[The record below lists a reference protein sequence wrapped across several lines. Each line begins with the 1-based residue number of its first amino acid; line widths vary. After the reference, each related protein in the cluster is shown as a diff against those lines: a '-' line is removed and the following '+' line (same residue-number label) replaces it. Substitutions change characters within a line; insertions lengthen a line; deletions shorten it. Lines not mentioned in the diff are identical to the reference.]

1 MGAPRPVFPWGAALW
16 AFLLASLG
24 GAAGQPLGAEP
35 MCTAQPL
42 ARYSVT
48 FTGKWSQASF
58 PKQYPLFRPPAQWSS
73 LLGAAHSSD
82 YSLWRKDQ
90 YVSNGLREFAERG
103 EAWALMR
110 EMEAAGERLQ
120 SVHGVFSAP
129 AVPSGTGQ
137 TSAELEAHARH
148 SLVSFVVRI
157 VPSPDWFVGVDSL
170 DLCDRGSW
178 REQVAVDLYPYDA
191 GTDSGFTFSSPNFA
205 TVPQDTVTETQRR
218 RWTARSRCGRP
229 GGCAPGPAG
238 GRGPRAGRAT
248 CACGRPTTGRPARP
262 WRRRRP
268 ATPTTASDPG
278 ARAPAPP
285 RRDWP
290 RPGCEIPQT
299 RGPGP
304 PASSG
309 SRPSSRIKTGG
320 SHITAALSC
329 VPGGAG
335 RAGRAHAPPAFP
347 QEQLSPR
354 RDERGPLRPQ
364 AHTHRTHTSHIHAG
378 YTHIH
383 GTHTGAHT
391 GHAAHTPHTG
401 HTQGTYT
408 RVHTHTSTQD
418 THITHTPGYTHIHP
432 HRTHTHTP
440 HRAHTSHIHA
450 GYTHI

>member
-205 TVPQDTVTETQRR
+205 TVPQDTVTEI
-218 RWTARSRCGRP
+218 TASSP
-229 GGCAPGPAG
+229 SHPANSFYYP
-238 GRGPRAGRAT
+238 RLKALPPIARVVLARLRQGPRAFSPPALGLGAGGNEVVGSLPGERGAHPT
-248 CACGRPTTGRPARP
+248 LPTRDPAARRWRSKRTGAAPGCGHHWSGCSDTP
-262 WRRRRP
+262 WSW
-268 ATPTTASDPG
+268 ASSSDLPPLETLE
-278 ARAPAPP
+278 RKCPP
-285 RRDWP
+285 RRL
-290 RPGCEIPQT
+290 T
-299 RGPGP
+299 
-304 PASSG
+304 
-309 SRPSSRIKTGG
+309 
-320 SHITAALSC
+320 
-329 VPGGAG
+329 PGGM
-335 RAGRAHAPPAFP
+335 PV
-347 QEQLSPR
+347 
-354 RDERGPLRPQ
+354 
-364 AHTHRTHTSHIHAG
+364 T
-378 YTHIH
+378 
-383 GTHTGAHT
+383 
-391 GHAAHTPHTG
+391 
-401 HTQGTYT
+401 
-408 RVHTHTSTQD
+408 
-418 THITHTPGYTHIHP
+418 
-432 HRTHTHTP
+432 
-440 HRAHTSHIHA
+440 
-450 GYTHI
+450 